1 MGVPNKKPTMME
13 VKNAINNLINEYAS
27 LTDYVKR
34 IDSIFFDYLHFR
46 KDEDKFKVFLE
57 QKYPKKEESK
67 DEKSKL
73 RSISQK

>member
-57 QKYPKKEESK
+57 EKYPKKEESK